1 MPLHRLADAL
11 RDSPQDM
18 LREQQDVA
26 AARAQRRH
34 RDRDDVDPIEQILAE
49 PLLLDLGLE
58 IAVGRGDDA
67 RLERHLLVAADRAHL
82 ALLEHAQQLDLH
94 LERHL
99 ADLVEEDR
107 AARRPARTGPRAT
120 CFASVNAPRT

>member
-1 MPLHRLADAL
+1 MPCTGLLVRAGDPL
-11 RDSPQDM
+11 QEV

-26 AARAQRRH
+26 GARAQRRH
-34 RDRDDVDPIEQILAE
+34 RNRDDVDAVEQILAE

-58 IAVGRGDDA
+58 VAVGRGDDA
-67 RLERHLLVAADRAHL
+67 RLERHLLVAADRADL
-82 ALLEHAQQLDLH
+82 ALLEDAQQLDLH

-107 AARRPARTGPRAT
+107 AGAGLHEQTCARRAWRR
-120 CFASVNAPRT
+120 

>member
-1 MPLHRLADAL
+1 MPLGDPLEEV
-11 RDSPQDM
+11 

-26 AARAQRRH
+26 GACAQRRH
-34 RDRDDVDPIEQILAE
+34 RDRDDVDAVEQVLAE

-67 RLERHLLVAADRAHL
+67 RLERHLVVAADRAHL

-107 AARRPARTGPRAT
+107 AAAGLHEQAGARR
-120 CFASVNAPRT
+120 ASRR